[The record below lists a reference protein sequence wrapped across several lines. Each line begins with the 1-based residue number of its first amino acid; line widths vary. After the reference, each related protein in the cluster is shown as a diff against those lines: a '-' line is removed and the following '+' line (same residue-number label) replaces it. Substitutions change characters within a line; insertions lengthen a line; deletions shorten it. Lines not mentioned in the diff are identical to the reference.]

1 MTILHSI
8 LIKPFYQEGE
18 KTYNFNLGSE
28 ALILLVFLQ
37 IYQPLVSWD
46 KQKRKWPQ
54 IGSSYAR
61 RAWEGVFFS
70 HEFPWQPQMLY
81 TCLFAWLHW
90 TRAKDRPEIRARGY
104 LLNEQHIFSNIFSW
118 FQFKFLLM
126 QFYFFLSC
134 MAAVVHPLIA
144 G

>member
-28 ALILLVFLQ
+28 ALIILVFLQ

-46 KQKRKWPQ
+46 KQKRKWLQ

-61 RAWEGVFFS
+61 RAWEGVFFHMNS
-70 HEFPWQPQMLY
+70 PDNHKCCTPV
-81 TCLFAWLHW
+81 
-90 TRAKDRPEIRARGY
+90 
-104 LLNEQHIFSNIFSW
+104 
-118 FQFKFLLM
+118 FLLDFTG
-126 QFYFFLSC
+126 QEPETGQKLEQGVSC
-134 MAAVVHPLIA
+134 
-144 G
+144 